1 MDYKDYY
8 QILGVSKNADEKEI
22 KKAYRKLA
30 RKYHPDVNP
39 GDKVAEAK
47 FKDVNEAN
55 EVLSDSEKR
64 KMYDQFGS
72 QWQQYQRAGGGNTD
86 DFFRQWGGARG
97 TTRTINPED
106 LNDIFGSGGSGFSSF
121 FESLFGGQGVG
132 GFQQGNF
139 QNFNQVQKGQDV
151 EQTID
156 VTIEE
161 AFHGTTRALQFTNGR
176 SIQVNIPRG
185 VDTGSKVRVKGQ
197 GQPGYS
203 GGQPGNLY
211 LIVQM
216 QPSKYE
222 RDGDN
227 LTIEVPVDLYTAVLG
242 GTVEVSAPDK
252 TVKLTI
258 PAGTENGKRIR
269 LRGLGMPNLR
279 NNKKRGDLFAK
290 INIQIPTNLSEKE
303 QQLFEEL
310 RALRV

>member
-30 RKYHPDVNP
+30 RQYHPDVNP
-39 GDKVAEAK
+39 GDTAAEAK
-47 FKDVNEAN
+47 FKDVNEAH
-55 EVLSDSEKR
+55 EVLSDPEKR

-72 QWQQYQRAGGGNTD
+72 QWQQYQRAGGGNVD
-86 DFFRQWGGARG
+86 DLFRQWGGAQGRA
-97 TTRTINPED
+97 RTINPED
-106 LNDIFGSGGSGFSSF
+106 LNDMFGGRGFSSF
-121 FESLFGGQGVG
+121 FESLFGGRQGAG

-151 EQTID
+151 EQTIKVSLD
-156 VTIEE
+156 E

-197 GQPGYS
+197 GQPGHN

-216 QPSKYE
+216 QPGKYE
-222 RDGDN
+222 REGDN

-242 GTVEVSAPDK
+242 GVVEVTAPDK

-269 LRGLGMPNLR
+269 LRGLGMPNMR
-279 NNKKRGDLFAK
+279 DNKKRGDLFAK
-290 INIQIPTNLSEKE
+290 INVQIPTSLSEKE
-303 QQLFEEL
+303 KELFEEL
-310 RALRV
+310 RALNV